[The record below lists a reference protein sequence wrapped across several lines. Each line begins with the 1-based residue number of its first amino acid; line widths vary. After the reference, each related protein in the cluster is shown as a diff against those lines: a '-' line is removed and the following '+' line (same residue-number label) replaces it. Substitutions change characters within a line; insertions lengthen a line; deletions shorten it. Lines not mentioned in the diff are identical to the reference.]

1 MDLKTVIGSDVSS
14 IISSRK
20 TYVDKKDDLILRY
33 IVSQDTSIKALINS
47 SYVEIL
53 QIIDDTSADIHIKF
67 DASLCNLLKYID
79 GSLIDFRKDID
90 ASFIQYNGQFDT
102 LQHNIDRVE
111 SSLGYN
117 VSIINYR
124 IDTYI
129 ADLFKQ
135 IDTSIKETYELKDK
149 VYNNYKSILDLRN
162 YVDGSIN
169 LVKEY
174 INASVNDLSTNVYKE
189 INNIS
194 TNINDLST
202 YIINISTNIS
212 KDVSL
217 IKQNLYNTST
227 DVSVLIGN
235 VYDISTDVSLIKQ
248 NLYNTSTDVS
258 KLINNVYD
266 ISTDVSNL
274 IDNVYDISTDVSTV
288 VKKNI
293 YDISTDVSNLKGN
306 VYNISTNVKDL
317 STYIINI
324 SSNVSDISTD
334 VSLIKQ
340 NLYDTSTDVSI
351 LIDNVYDI
359 STDVSTLKAYTE
371 NLSTDINGRLDVIC
385 TSIDFINSSTDA
397 LDTSIR
403 DIIDRFNTLTDTS
416 NANDVIDTFK
426 EVETFLNSISD
437 ASTLT
442 GILQVSDKKI
452 TEHIDSS
459 YNEILDIIGDNGL
472 TKQFKD
478 ADTSIVQYVN
488 SSLSVINTSIETIN
502 SSVNSLESD
511 YLKSIEY
518 TRHIGTSIFDI
529 NDNVNEDSYI
539 FDTYKVT
546 LNKDNIQTDVSI
558 NVINKYFVNE
568 VLNIEHVA
576 AAALNDINGRV
587 NANNDLLNI
596 INTSIGDINSS
607 LNTINT
613 SISDINSSLNTI
625 NTSISYINSSL
636 NTINTSISYINSS
649 LNTINTSISDI
660 NSSLNTVNTSIGI
673 LDTSVNSIEKNYV
686 KSIEY
691 LRNDEENLFDKDNN
705 INENSYLFDTYTVTV
720 NNDNEETDISIKVIN
735 KNFIDEII
743 KNELVVSS
751 ALNDLNTRMN
761 DIAYRPS
768 DDIPDDALSIQV
780 GNMEPTQKSELAGLT
795 FSAIFDRILFKD
807 TSSYYNINTNGNL
820 LQNKYNGLEVGQT
833 ITDDMF
839 TAVTG
844 TATYGYPEAE
854 KAWTAGNIDILTSV
868 IVLGKNENV
877 ASCEFSLLWNNAY
890 PVIKTL
896 YGKDQNDVII
906 DSDVTVTKYASIT
919 GYYNWGWFSSND
931 PNVVL
936 TRDSQ
941 GFNVGTKITT
951 SLISEIIDSSTQ
963 SSYVYI
969 ALPKD
974 YTITDIQ
981 IQDPL
986 NDSKFNSCKNVEK
999 VSENAIIIEQLS
1011 TINEYHIWRAGKSIN
1026 NADGTVTAN
1035 NKLTKIIASK

>member
-14 IISSRK
+14 IVSSRK
-20 TYVDKKDDLILRY
+20 SYVDKKDDLILRY

-53 QIIDDTSADIHIKF
+53 QIIDDTSADIHLKF

-202 YIINISTNIS
+202 YIINVSTNIS

-227 DVSVLIGN
+227 DVSILIDNVYDISTDVSNLIDN

-248 NLYNTSTDVS
+248 NLYDT
-258 KLINNVYD
+258 
-266 ISTDVSNL
+266 STDVSNL
-274 IDNVYDISTDVSTV
+274 IDNVSDISTDVSTV

-324 SSNVSDISTD
+324 SSKVSDISTD

-340 NLYDTSTDVSI
+340 NLYNTSTDVSI

-371 NLSTDINGRLDVIC
+371 NLSTDVNDRLDVIC
-385 TSIDFINSSTDA
+385 TSIGFINSSTDA

-442 GILQVSDKKI
+442 GILQASDKKI

-596 INTSIGDINSS
+596 INTSI
-607 LNTINT
+607 
-613 SISDINSSLNTI
+613 SDINSSLNTVNTSISYINSSLNII

-649 LNTINTSISDI
+649 LNTINTSI
-660 NSSLNTVNTSIGI
+660 GI

-691 LRNDEENLFDKDNN
+691 LRNNDEKLFDEDNN

-720 NNDNEETDISIKVIN
+720 NNDNEETDVSIKVIN
-735 KNFIDEII
+735 KNFIDEVI
-743 KNELVVSS
+743 KNELVVAS

-820 LQNKYNGLEVGQT
+820 LQNKYSSLEVGQT

-854 KAWTAGNIDILTSV
+854 KAWTAGDIDILTSV

-877 ASCEFSLLWNNAY
+877 ASCEFSLLWNNTY

-896 YGKDQNDVII
+896 YGKEQNDVII

-936 TRDSQ
+936 TRASQ

-951 SLISEIIDSSTQ
+951 SLISEIIDSTTQ

-999 VSENAIIIEQLS
+999 VSEDAIIIEQLS
-1011 TINEYHIWRAGKSIN
+1011 IINEYHIWRAGKSMS

>member
-90 ASFIQYNGQFDT
+90 ASFIKYNGQFDT

-129 ADLFKQ
+129 TDLFKQ

-202 YIINISTNIS
+202 YIINVSTNIS
-212 KDVSL
+212 K
-217 IKQNLYNTST
+217 
-227 DVSVLIGN
+227 
-235 VYDISTDVSLIKQ
+235 
-248 NLYNTSTDVS
+248 
-258 KLINNVYD
+258 
-266 ISTDVSNL
+266 
-274 IDNVYDISTDVSTV
+274 
-288 VKKNI
+288 
-293 YDISTDVSNLKGN
+293 
-306 VYNISTNVKDL
+306 
-317 STYIINI
+317 
-324 SSNVSDISTD
+324 D

-340 NLYDTSTDVSI
+340 NLYDTSTDVSK

-371 NLSTDINGRLDVIC
+371 NLSTDVNDRLDVIC
-385 TSIDFINSSTDA
+385 TSIGFINSSTDA

-442 GILQVSDKKI
+442 GILQASDKKI

-488 SSLSVINTSIETIN
+488 SSLSVINTSIETVN

-607 LNTINT
+607 LNTVNT
-613 SISDINSSLNTI
+613 SISDINSSLNTV

-636 NTINTSISYINSS
+636 NTINTSIGY
-649 LNTINTSISDI
+649 I

-691 LRNDEENLFDKDNN
+691 LRNDDENLFDKDNN

-720 NNDNEETDISIKVIN
+720 NNDNEETDVSIKVIN
-735 KNFIDEII
+735 KNFIDEVI
-743 KNELVVSS
+743 KNELVVAS

-780 GNMEPTQKSELAGLT
+780 GNMNPTQKAELAGLT

-820 LQNKYNGLEVGQT
+820 LQNKYSSLEVGQT

-854 KAWTAGNIDILTSV
+854 KAWTAGDIDILTSV

-877 ASCEFSLLWNNAY
+877 ASCEFSLLWNNTY

-936 TRDSQ
+936 TRESQ

-951 SLISEIIDSSTQ
+951 SLISEIIDSTTQ

-986 NDSKFNSCKNVEK
+986 NDSMFNSCKNVEK
-999 VSENAIIIEQLS
+999 VSEDAIIIEQLS

>member
-202 YIINISTNIS
+202 YIINVSTNIS
-212 KDVSL
+212 KDVSI

-227 DVSVLIGN
+227 DVSKLIDN
-235 VYDISTDVSLIKQ
+235 VYDISTNVSDISTDVSLIKQ

-258 KLINNVYD
+258 KLIDNVYD

-274 IDNVYDISTDVSTV
+274 IDNVYDISTDVS
-288 VKKNI
+288 
-293 YDISTDVSNLKGN
+293 NLKGN
-306 VYNISTNVKDL
+306 VYNIS
-317 STYIINI
+317 
-324 SSNVSDISTD
+324 SNVSDI
-334 VSLIKQ
+334 
-340 NLYDTSTDVSI
+340 STDVSI

-371 NLSTDINGRLDVIC
+371 NLSTDVNDRLDVIC
-385 TSIDFINSSTDA
+385 TSIGFINSSTDA

-442 GILQVSDKKI
+442 GILQASDKKI
-452 TEHIDSS
+452 NEHIDSS

-546 LNKDNIQTDVSI
+546 LNKDNIQTDISI

-596 INTSIGDINSS
+596 INTSIGNINSS

-625 NTSISYINSSL
+625 NTSIGNINSSL
-636 NTINTSISYINSS
+636 NTINTSI
-649 LNTINTSISDI
+649 
-660 NSSLNTVNTSIGI
+660 GI
-673 LDTSVNSIEKNYV
+673 LDTSVSSIEKNYV

-720 NNDNEETDISIKVIN
+720 NNDNEETDVSIKVIN
-735 KNFIDEII
+735 KNFIDEVI

-761 DIAYRPS
+761 NIAYRPS

-839 TAVTG
+839 TVVTG

-854 KAWTAGNIDILTSV
+854 KEWTAGNIDILTSV

-877 ASCEFSLLWNNAY
+877 ASCEFSLLWNNTY

-896 YGKDQNDVII
+896 YGKDQDDVII

-936 TRDSQ
+936 TRASQ

-999 VSENAIIIEQLS
+999 VSADAIIIEQLS

>member
-202 YIINISTNIS
+202 YIINVSTNIS
-212 KDVSL
+212 KDVSI

-227 DVSVLIGN
+227 DVSKLIDN
-235 VYDISTDVSLIKQ
+235 VYDISTNVSDISTDVSLIKQ

-258 KLINNVYD
+258 K
-266 ISTDVSNL
+266 L

-306 VYNISTNVKDL
+306 VYNIS
-317 STYIINI
+317 
-324 SSNVSDISTD
+324 SNVSDI
-334 VSLIKQ
+334 
-340 NLYDTSTDVSI
+340 STDVSI

-371 NLSTDINGRLDVIC
+371 NLSTDVNDRLDVIC
-385 TSIDFINSSTDA
+385 TSIGFINSSTDA

-442 GILQVSDKKI
+442 GILQASDKKI
-452 TEHIDSS
+452 NEHINSS

-488 SSLSVINTSIETIN
+488 SSLSIINTSIETIN

-546 LNKDNIQTDVSI
+546 LNKDNIQTDISI

-596 INTSIGDINSS
+596 INTSIGNINSS

-625 NTSISYINSSL
+625 NTSIGNINSSL
-636 NTINTSISYINSS
+636 NTINTSI
-649 LNTINTSISDI
+649 
-660 NSSLNTVNTSIGI
+660 GI
-673 LDTSVNSIEKNYV
+673 LDTSVSSIEKNYV

-691 LRNDEENLFDKDNN
+691 LRNDEKNLFDKDNN

-720 NNDNEETDISIKVIN
+720 NNDNEETDVSIKVIN
-735 KNFIDEII
+735 KNFIDEVI

-839 TAVTG
+839 TVVTG

-854 KAWTAGNIDILTSV
+854 KEWTAGNIDILTSV

-877 ASCEFSLLWNNAY
+877 ASCEFSLLWNNTY

-896 YGKDQNDVII
+896 YGKDQDDVII

-936 TRDSQ
+936 TRASQ

-999 VSENAIIIEQLS
+999 VSADAIIIEQLS

>member
-20 TYVDKKDDLILRY
+20 SYVDKKDDLILRY

-202 YIINISTNIS
+202 YIINVSTNIS
-212 KDVSL
+212 KDVSI

-227 DVSVLIGN
+227 DVSKLIDN
-235 VYDISTDVSLIKQ
+235 VYDISTNVSDISTDVSLIKQ

-258 KLINNVYD
+258 K
-266 ISTDVSNL
+266 L

-306 VYNISTNVKDL
+306 VYNIS
-317 STYIINI
+317 
-324 SSNVSDISTD
+324 SNVSDI
-334 VSLIKQ
+334 
-340 NLYDTSTDVSI
+340 STDVSI

-371 NLSTDINGRLDVIC
+371 NLSTDVNDRLDVIC
-385 TSIDFINSSTDA
+385 TSIGFINSSTDA

-442 GILQVSDKKI
+442 GILQASDKKI
-452 TEHIDSS
+452 NEHIDSS

-488 SSLSVINTSIETIN
+488 SSLSIINTSIETIN

-546 LNKDNIQTDVSI
+546 LNKDNIQTDISI

-596 INTSIGDINSS
+596 INTSIGNINSS

-625 NTSISYINSSL
+625 NTSIGNINSSL
-636 NTINTSISYINSS
+636 NTINTSI
-649 LNTINTSISDI
+649 
-660 NSSLNTVNTSIGI
+660 GI
-673 LDTSVNSIEKNYV
+673 LDTSVSSIEKNYV

-720 NNDNEETDISIKVIN
+720 NNDNEETDVSIKVIN
-735 KNFIDEII
+735 KNFIDEVI

-839 TAVTG
+839 TVVTG

-854 KAWTAGNIDILTSV
+854 KEWTAGNIDILTSV

-877 ASCEFSLLWNNAY
+877 ASCEFSLLWNNTY

-896 YGKDQNDVII
+896 YGKDQDDVII

-936 TRDSQ
+936 TRASQ

-999 VSENAIIIEQLS
+999 VSADAIIIEQLS

>member
-20 TYVDKKDDLILRY
+20 SYVDKKDDLILRY

-202 YIINISTNIS
+202 YIINVSTNIS
-212 KDVSL
+212 KDVSI

-227 DVSVLIGN
+227 DVSKLIDN
-235 VYDISTDVSLIKQ
+235 VYDISTNVSDISTDVSLIKQ

-258 KLINNVYD
+258 K
-266 ISTDVSNL
+266 L

-306 VYNISTNVKDL
+306 VYNIS
-317 STYIINI
+317 
-324 SSNVSDISTD
+324 SNVSDI
-334 VSLIKQ
+334 
-340 NLYDTSTDVSI
+340 STDVSI

-371 NLSTDINGRLDVIC
+371 NLSTDVNDRLDVIC
-385 TSIDFINSSTDA
+385 TSIGFINSSTDA

-442 GILQVSDKKI
+442 GILQASDKKI
-452 TEHIDSS
+452 NEHIDSS

-546 LNKDNIQTDVSI
+546 LNKDNIQTDISI

-596 INTSIGDINSS
+596 INTSIGNINSS

-625 NTSISYINSSL
+625 NTSIGNINSSL
-636 NTINTSISYINSS
+636 NTINTSI
-649 LNTINTSISDI
+649 
-660 NSSLNTVNTSIGI
+660 GI
-673 LDTSVNSIEKNYV
+673 LDTSVSSIEKNYV

-720 NNDNEETDISIKVIN
+720 NNDNEETDVSIKVIN
-735 KNFIDEII
+735 KNFIDEVI

-761 DIAYRPS
+761 NIAYRPS

-839 TAVTG
+839 TVVTG

-854 KAWTAGNIDILTSV
+854 KEWTAGNIDILTSV

-877 ASCEFSLLWNNAY
+877 ASCEFSLLWNNTY

-896 YGKDQNDVII
+896 YGKDQDDVII

-936 TRDSQ
+936 TRASQ

-999 VSENAIIIEQLS
+999 VSADAIIIEQLS

>member
-202 YIINISTNIS
+202 YIINVSTNIS
-212 KDVSL
+212 KDVSI

-235 VYDISTDVSLIKQ
+235 VYDISTNVSDISTDVSLIKQ

-258 KLINNVYD
+258 K
-266 ISTDVSNL
+266 L

-306 VYNISTNVKDL
+306 VYNIS
-317 STYIINI
+317 
-324 SSNVSDISTD
+324 SNVSDI
-334 VSLIKQ
+334 
-340 NLYDTSTDVSI
+340 STDVSI

-359 STDVSTLKAYTE
+359 STDVSTLKTYTE
-371 NLSTDINGRLDVIC
+371 NVSTDINDRLGVIC
-385 TSIDFINSSTDA
+385 TSIGFINSSTDA

-442 GILQVSDKKI
+442 GILQASDKKI
-452 TEHIDSS
+452 NEHIDSS

-546 LNKDNIQTDVSI
+546 LNKDNIQTDISI

-596 INTSIGDINSS
+596 INTSIGNINSS

-625 NTSISYINSSL
+625 NTSIGNINSSL
-636 NTINTSISYINSS
+636 NTINTSI
-649 LNTINTSISDI
+649 
-660 NSSLNTVNTSIGI
+660 GI
-673 LDTSVNSIEKNYV
+673 LDTSVSSIEKNYV

-720 NNDNEETDISIKVIN
+720 NNDNEETDVSIKVIN
-735 KNFIDEII
+735 KNFIDEVI

-761 DIAYRPS
+761 NIAYRPS

-839 TAVTG
+839 TVVTG

-854 KAWTAGNIDILTSV
+854 KEWTAGNIDILTSV

-877 ASCEFSLLWNNAY
+877 ASCEFSLLWNNTY

-896 YGKDQNDVII
+896 YGKDQDDVII

-936 TRDSQ
+936 TRASQ

-999 VSENAIIIEQLS
+999 VSADAIIIEQLS

>member
-53 QIIDDTSADIHIKF
+53 QIIDDTSADIHLKF

-202 YIINISTNIS
+202 YIINVSTNIS

-217 IKQNLYNTST
+217 IKQNLYDTST
-227 DVSVLIGN
+227 DVSILIDN
-235 VYDISTDVSLIKQ
+235 VYDISTNVSDISTDVSLIKQ

-258 KLINNVYD
+258 
-266 ISTDVSNL
+266 NL
-274 IDNVYDISTDVSTV
+274 IDNVYDISTDISTV

-324 SSNVSDISTD
+324 SSNVSDIFTD

-340 NLYDTSTDVSI
+340 NLYNTSTDVSV

-371 NLSTDINGRLDVIC
+371 NLSTDVNNRLDVIC
-385 TSIDFINSSTDA
+385 TSIGFINSSTDA

-403 DIIDRFNTLTDTS
+403 DIIDRFNTLTGTS

-442 GILQVSDKKI
+442 GILQASDKKI

-607 LNTINT
+607 LNTFNTSISYINSSLNIINT

-625 NTSISYINSSL
+625 NTSIG
-636 NTINTSISYINSS
+636 YINSS

-691 LRNDEENLFDKDNN
+691 LRNDDENLFDKDNN

-720 NNDNEETDISIKVIN
+720 NNDNRETDVSIKVIN

-768 DDIPDDALSIQV
+768 DDIPDDALSIQI
-780 GNMEPTQKSELAGLT
+780 GNMEPTQKSDLAGLT

-820 LQNKYNGLEVGQT
+820 LQNKYNSLEVGQT

-839 TAVTG
+839 TTVTG

-854 KAWTAGNIDILTSV
+854 KEWTAGNIDILTSV

-896 YGKDQNDVII
+896 YGKDQDDVII

-936 TRDSQ
+936 TRASQ

-951 SLISEIIDSSTQ
+951 SLISEIIDSTTQ

-999 VSENAIIIEQLS
+999 VSADAIIIEQLS
-1011 TINEYHIWRAGKSIN
+1011 NINEYHIWRAGKSIN

>member
-174 INASVNDLSTNVYKE
+174 INASVNDLSTNVYEE

-202 YIINISTNIS
+202 YIINVSTNIS
-212 KDVSL
+212 KDISL

-227 DVSVLIGN
+227 DVSNLI
-235 VYDISTDVSLIKQ
+235 D
-248 NLYNTSTDVS
+248 
-258 KLINNVYD
+258 NVYD

-306 VYNISTNVKDL
+306 VHNISTNVKDL

-340 NLYDTSTDVSI
+340 NLYNTSTDVSI

-371 NLSTDINGRLDVIC
+371 NLSTDVNDRLDVIC
-385 TSIDFINSSTDA
+385 TSIGFINSSTDA

-442 GILQVSDKKI
+442 GILQASDKKI

-607 LNTINT
+607 LNIV
-613 SISDINSSLNTI
+613 

-636 NTINTSISYINSS
+636 NTINTSIGNINSS

-720 NNDNEETDISIKVIN
+720 NNDNEETDVSIKVIN

-751 ALNDLNTRMN
+751 ALNDLNTRIN

-807 TSSYYNINTNGNL
+807 TSSYYNINTNGNH

-854 KAWTAGNIDILTSV
+854 KEWTAGNIDILTSV

-906 DSDVTVTKYASIT
+906 DSNVTVTKYASIT

-951 SLISEIIDSSTQ
+951 SLISEIIDSTTQ

-999 VSENAIIIEQLS
+999 VSEDAIIIEQLS
-1011 TINEYHIWRAGKSIN
+1011 TINEYHIWRAGKSMS

>member
-149 VYNNYKSILDLRN
+149 VYSNYKSILDLRN

-202 YIINISTNIS
+202 YILNVSTNIS

-227 DVSVLIGN
+227 DVSILIDNMYDISTN
-235 VYDISTDVSLIKQ
+235 VSDISTDVSLIKQ

-258 KLINNVYD
+258 
-266 ISTDVSNL
+266 NL
-274 IDNVYDISTDVSTV
+274 IDNV
-288 VKKNI
+288 

-340 NLYDTSTDVSI
+340 NLYDTSTDVSV

-371 NLSTDINGRLDVIC
+371 NLSTDVNDRLDVIC
-385 TSIDFINSSTDA
+385 TSIGFINSSTDA

-442 GILQVSDKKI
+442 GILQASDKKI

-488 SSLSVINTSIETIN
+488 SSLSVINTSIETVN

-613 SISDINSSLNTI
+613 SISDINSSLNII

-649 LNTINTSISDI
+649 LNT
-660 NSSLNTVNTSIGI
+660 VNASIGI
-673 LDTSVNSIEKNYV
+673 LNTSVNSIEKNYV

-691 LRNDEENLFDKDNN
+691 LRNDDENLFDENNN
-705 INENSYLFDTYTVTV
+705 INENSYLFDNYTVTV
-720 NNDNEETDISIKVIN
+720 NNDNEETDVSIKVIN
-735 KNFIDEII
+735 KNFIDEVI
-743 KNELVVSS
+743 KNELVVAS

-768 DDIPDDALSIQV
+768 DDIPDDAVSIQV
-780 GNMEPTQKSELAGLT
+780 GNMDPTQKSELAGLT

-820 LQNKYNGLEVGQT
+820 LQNKYSSLEVGQT

-854 KAWTAGNIDILTSV
+854 KEWTAGDIDILTSV
-868 IVLGKNENV
+868 IELGKNENV
-877 ASCEFSLLWNNAY
+877 ASCEFSLLWNNTY

-936 TRDSQ
+936 TRASQ

-951 SLISEIIDSSTQ
+951 SLISEIIDSTTQ

-986 NDSKFNSCKNVEK
+986 NDSMFNSCKNVEK
-999 VSENAIIIEQLS
+999 VSEDAIIIEQLS

>member
-174 INASVNDLSTNVYKE
+174 INASVNDLSTNVYEE

-202 YIINISTNIS
+202 YIINVSTNIS

-217 IKQNLYNTST
+217 IKQNLYDTST
-227 DVSVLIGN
+227 DVSNLI
-235 VYDISTDVSLIKQ
+235 D
-248 NLYNTSTDVS
+248 
-258 KLINNVYD
+258 NVYD

-324 SSNVSDISTD
+324 SSYVSDISTD

-340 NLYDTSTDVSI
+340 NLYNTSTDVSV

-359 STDVSTLKAYTE
+359 STDVSTLKTYTE
-371 NLSTDINGRLDVIC
+371 NLSTDVNDRLDVIC
-385 TSIDFINSSTDA
+385 TSIGFINSSTDA

-442 GILQVSDKKI
+442 GILQASDKKI

-607 LNTINT
+607 LNIVNT

-649 LNTINTSISDI
+649 LNTINTSISYI

-720 NNDNEETDISIKVIN
+720 NNDNEETDVSIKVIN

-751 ALNDLNTRMN
+751 ALNDLNTRIN

-854 KAWTAGNIDILTSV
+854 KEWTAGNIDILTSV

-951 SLISEIIDSSTQ
+951 SLISEIIDSTTQ

>member
-53 QIIDDTSADIHIKF
+53 QIIDDTSADIHLKF

-174 INASVNDLSTNVYKE
+174 INASVNDLSTNILNV
-189 INNIS
+189 
-194 TNINDLST
+194 
-202 YIINISTNIS
+202 STNIS

-217 IKQNLYNTST
+217 VKYNLYNTST

-235 VYDISTDVSLIKQ
+235 VYDISTDVSIIKQ

-371 NLSTDINGRLDVIC
+371 NVSTDVNDRLDLIC
-385 TSIDFINSSTDA
+385 TSIGIINSSTDA

-442 GILQVSDKKI
+442 GILQASDKKI
-452 TEHIDSS
+452 NEHIDSS

-488 SSLSVINTSIETIN
+488 SSLSVINTSLETIN

-596 INTSIGDINSS
+596 INTSISDINSSLNTVNTSISDINSS

-625 NTSISYINSSL
+625 NTSIGNINSSL
-636 NTINTSISYINSS
+636 NTINTSI
-649 LNTINTSISDI
+649 
-660 NSSLNTVNTSIGI
+660 GI
-673 LDTSVNSIEKNYV
+673 LDTSVSSIEKNYV

-720 NNDNEETDISIKVIN
+720 NNDNEETDVSIKVIN

-807 TSSYYNINTNGNL
+807 TSAYYNINTNGNL

-854 KAWTAGNIDILTSV
+854 KAWTAGDIDILTSV

-896 YGKDQNDVII
+896 YGKKQNDVII

-936 TRDSQ
+936 TRASQ
-941 GFNVGTKITT
+941 GFNIGTKITT

-999 VSENAIIIEQLS
+999 VSADAIIIEQLS

>member
-20 TYVDKKDDLILRY
+20 SYVDKKDDLILRY

-202 YIINISTNIS
+202 YIINVSTNIS
-212 KDVSL
+212 KDVSI

-227 DVSVLIGN
+227 DVSKLIDN
-235 VYDISTDVSLIKQ
+235 VYDISTNVSDISTDVSLIKQ

-258 KLINNVYD
+258 K
-266 ISTDVSNL
+266 L

-306 VYNISTNVKDL
+306 VYNIS
-317 STYIINI
+317 
-324 SSNVSDISTD
+324 SNVSDI
-334 VSLIKQ
+334 
-340 NLYDTSTDVSI
+340 STDVSI

-371 NLSTDINGRLDVIC
+371 NLSTDVNDRLDVIC
-385 TSIDFINSSTDA
+385 TSIGFINSSTDA

-442 GILQVSDKKI
+442 GILQASDKKI
-452 TEHIDSS
+452 NEHIDSS

-546 LNKDNIQTDVSI
+546 LNKDNIQTDISI

-596 INTSIGDINSS
+596 INTSIGNINSS

-625 NTSISYINSSL
+625 NTSIGNINSSL
-636 NTINTSISYINSS
+636 NTINTSI
-649 LNTINTSISDI
+649 
-660 NSSLNTVNTSIGI
+660 GI
-673 LDTSVNSIEKNYV
+673 LDTSVSSIEKNYV

-720 NNDNEETDISIKVIN
+720 NNDNEETDVSIKVIN
-735 KNFIDEII
+735 KNFIDEVI

-839 TAVTG
+839 TVVTG

-854 KAWTAGNIDILTSV
+854 KEWTAGNIDILTSV

-877 ASCEFSLLWNNAY
+877 ASCEFSLLWNNTY

-896 YGKDQNDVII
+896 YGKDQDDVII

-936 TRDSQ
+936 TRASQ

-999 VSENAIIIEQLS
+999 VSADAIIIEQLS

>member
-53 QIIDDTSADIHIKF
+53 QIIDDTSADIHLKF

-202 YIINISTNIS
+202 YIINVSTNIS

-227 DVSVLIGN
+227 DVSILIDN

-248 NLYNTSTDVS
+248 NLYNT
-258 KLINNVYD
+258 
-266 ISTDVSNL
+266 STDVSNL

-293 YDISTDVSNLKGN
+293 YDISTDVSNLKDN

-340 NLYDTSTDVSI
+340 NLYNTSTDVSV

-371 NLSTDINGRLDVIC
+371 KVSTDVNDRLDVIC
-385 TSIDFINSSTDA
+385 TSIGFINSSTDA

-442 GILQVSDKKI
+442 GILQASDKKI
-452 TEHIDSS
+452 NEHIDSS

-502 SSVNSLESD
+502 SSINSLESD

-613 SISDINSSLNTI
+613 SISDINSSLNII

-649 LNTINTSISDI
+649 LNTINTSI
-660 NSSLNTVNTSIGI
+660 GI

-691 LRNDEENLFDKDNN
+691 LRNDDENLFDENNN

-720 NNDNEETDISIKVIN
+720 NNDNEETDVSIKVIN
-735 KNFIDEII
+735 KNFIDEVI
-743 KNELVVSS
+743 KNELVVAS

-768 DDIPDDALSIQV
+768 DDIPDDAVSIQV

-820 LQNKYNGLEVGQT
+820 LQNQYSSLEVGQT

-854 KAWTAGNIDILTSV
+854 KEWTAGDIDILTSA

-877 ASCEFSLLWNNAY
+877 ASCEFSLLWNNTY

-896 YGKDQNDVII
+896 YGKDQDDVII

-936 TRDSQ
+936 TRASQ

-951 SLISEIIDSSTQ
+951 SLISEIIDSTTQ

-999 VSENAIIIEQLS
+999 VSEDAIIIEQLS

>member
-20 TYVDKKDDLILRY
+20 SYVDKKDDLILRY

-53 QIIDDTSADIHIKF
+53 RLIDDTSADIHIKF

-79 GSLIDFRKDID
+79 GSLIDINKHID
-90 ASFIQYNGQFDT
+90 ASFIEYNSQIDT
-102 LQHNIDRVE
+102 LQHNIDKLE

-117 VSIINYR
+117 VSIINYK
-124 IDTYI
+124 IDTYL
-129 ADLFKQ
+129 ADMSDQ
-135 IDTSIKETYELKDK
+135 IDTSLKDVFVLK
-149 VYNNYKSILDLRN
+149 ELVYNNSKNIIDLRN

-189 INNIS
+189 I
-194 TNINDLST
+194 D
-202 YIINISTNIS
+202 NIS
-212 KDVSL
+212 KN
-217 IKQNLYNTST
+217 INGFST
-227 DVSVLIGN
+227 QI
-235 VYDISTDVSLIKQ
+235 ISISS
-248 NLYNTSTDVS
+248 NM
-258 KLINNVYD
+258 YD

-274 IDNVYDISTDVSTV
+274 IDNVYDISTDVS
-288 VKKNI
+288 NLI
-293 YDISTDVSNLKGN
+293 DNMYDISTDVSNLKG
-306 VYNISTNVKDL
+306 NVKDL

-324 SSNVSDISTD
+324 SSNISDISTD

-340 NLYDTSTDVSI
+340 NLYNTSI

-359 STDVSTLKAYTE
+359 STDVSTLKAYVE
-371 NLSTDINGRLDVIC
+371 NVSTDINDRLDVIC
-385 TSIDFINSSTDA
+385 TSIGFINTSTDA

-426 EVETFLNSISD
+426 EVETFLNTISD
-437 ASTLT
+437 QSTLT
-442 GILQVSDKKI
+442 GILHASDKKI

-488 SSLSVINTSIETIN
+488 SSLSIINTSIETIN

-558 NVINKYFVNE
+558 NVINKYFVTE
-568 VLNIEHVA
+568 VLNIEHVV
-576 AAALNDINGRV
+576 AAALNDINERV
-587 NANNDLLNI
+587 NTNNDLLNI
-596 INTSIGDINSS
+596 
-607 LNTINT
+607 
-613 SISDINSSLNTI
+613 
-625 NTSISYINSSL
+625 
-636 NTINTSISYINSS
+636 
-649 LNTINTSISDI
+649 INTSISDI
-660 NSSLNTVNTSIGI
+660 NSSLNTVNTSIDI
-673 LDTSVNSIEKNYV
+673 LNTSVNSIEKNYV

-691 LRNDEENLFDKDNN
+691 LRNDDENLFDEDNN

-720 NNDNEETDISIKVIN
+720 NNNNEETDVSIKVIN
-735 KNFIDEII
+735 KNFIDEVI

-820 LQNKYNGLEVGQT
+820 LQNKYNSSIEVGQT
-833 ITDDMF
+833 ITNDMF

-854 KAWTAGNIDILTSV
+854 KAWTAGAIDILTSV
-868 IVLGKNENV
+868 IELGKNENV
-877 ASCEFSLLWNNAY
+877 ASCEFSLLWNNTY

-896 YGKDQNDVII
+896 YGKDQDAVII

-919 GYYNWGWFSSND
+919 GYYNWGWFSSNE

-936 TRDSQ
+936 TRASQ
-941 GFNVGTKITT
+941 GFNIGTKITT

-986 NDSKFNSCKNVEK
+986 TDSKFNSCKNVEK

-1011 TINEYHIWRAGKSIN
+1011 TINEYHIWRAGKSMN

-1035 NKLTKIIASK
+1035 DKLTKIIASK

>member
-202 YIINISTNIS
+202 YIINVSTNIS
-212 KDVSL
+212 KDVSI

-235 VYDISTDVSLIKQ
+235 VYDISTNVSDISTDVSLIKQ

-258 KLINNVYD
+258 KLIDNVYD

-274 IDNVYDISTDVSTV
+274 IDNVYDISTDVS
-288 VKKNI
+288 
-293 YDISTDVSNLKGN
+293 NLKGN
-306 VYNISTNVKDL
+306 VYNIS
-317 STYIINI
+317 
-324 SSNVSDISTD
+324 SNVSDI
-334 VSLIKQ
+334 
-340 NLYDTSTDVSI
+340 STDVSI

-371 NLSTDINGRLDVIC
+371 NLSTDVNDRLDVIC
-385 TSIDFINSSTDA
+385 TSIGFINSSTDA

-442 GILQVSDKKI
+442 GILQASDKKI
-452 TEHIDSS
+452 NEHIDSS

-546 LNKDNIQTDVSI
+546 LNKDNIQTDISI

-596 INTSIGDINSS
+596 INTSIGNINSS

-625 NTSISYINSSL
+625 NTSIGNINSSL
-636 NTINTSISYINSS
+636 NTINTSI
-649 LNTINTSISDI
+649 
-660 NSSLNTVNTSIGI
+660 GI
-673 LDTSVNSIEKNYV
+673 LDTSVSSIEKNYV

-720 NNDNEETDISIKVIN
+720 NNDNEETDVSIKVIN
-735 KNFIDEII
+735 KNFIDEVI

-839 TAVTG
+839 TVVTG

-854 KAWTAGNIDILTSV
+854 KEWTAGNIDILTSV

-877 ASCEFSLLWNNAY
+877 ASCEFSLLWNNTY

-896 YGKDQNDVII
+896 YGKDQDDVII

-936 TRDSQ
+936 TRASQ

-999 VSENAIIIEQLS
+999 VSADAIIIEQLS

>member
-14 IISSRK
+14 IVSSRK
-20 TYVDKKDDLILRY
+20 SYVDKKDDLILRY

-53 QIIDDTSADIHIKF
+53 QIIDDTSADIHLKF

-202 YIINISTNIS
+202 YIINVSTNIS

-227 DVSVLIGN
+227 DVSILIDNVYDISTDVSNLIDN

-248 NLYNTSTDVS
+248 NLYDT
-258 KLINNVYD
+258 
-266 ISTDVSNL
+266 STDVSNL

-324 SSNVSDISTD
+324 SSKVSDISTD

-340 NLYDTSTDVSI
+340 NLYNTSTDVSI

-371 NLSTDINGRLDVIC
+371 NLSTDVNDRLDVIC
-385 TSIDFINSSTDA
+385 TSIGFINSSTDA

-442 GILQVSDKKI
+442 GILQASDKKI
-452 TEHIDSS
+452 NEHIDSS

-613 SISDINSSLNTI
+613 SISNINSSLNII

-649 LNTINTSISDI
+649 LNTINTSI
-660 NSSLNTVNTSIGI
+660 GI

-691 LRNDEENLFDKDNN
+691 LRNNDEKLFDEDNN

-720 NNDNEETDISIKVIN
+720 NNDNEETDVSIKVIN
-735 KNFIDEII
+735 KNFIDEVI
-743 KNELVVSS
+743 KNELVVAS

-820 LQNKYNGLEVGQT
+820 LQNKYSSLEVGQT

-854 KAWTAGNIDILTSV
+854 KAWTAGDIDILTSV

-877 ASCEFSLLWNNAY
+877 ASCEFSLLWNNTY

-896 YGKDQNDVII
+896 YGKEQNDVII

-936 TRDSQ
+936 TRASQ

-951 SLISEIIDSSTQ
+951 SLISEIIDSTTQ

-999 VSENAIIIEQLS
+999 VSEDAIIIEQLS
-1011 TINEYHIWRAGKSIN
+1011 IINEYHIWRAGKSMS

>member
-174 INASVNDLSTNVYKE
+174 INASVNDLSTNVYEE

-202 YIINISTNIS
+202 YIINVSTNIS

-217 IKQNLYNTST
+217 IKQNLYDTST
-227 DVSVLIGN
+227 DVSNLI
-235 VYDISTDVSLIKQ
+235 D
-248 NLYNTSTDVS
+248 
-258 KLINNVYD
+258 NVYD

-324 SSNVSDISTD
+324 SSYVSDISTD

-340 NLYDTSTDVSI
+340 NLYNTSTDVSV

-359 STDVSTLKAYTE
+359 STDVSTLKTYTE
-371 NLSTDINGRLDVIC
+371 NLSTDVNDRLDVIC
-385 TSIDFINSSTDA
+385 TSIGFINSSTDA

-442 GILQVSDKKI
+442 GILQASDKKI

-607 LNTINT
+607 LNIVNT

-649 LNTINTSISDI
+649 LNTINTSISYI

-720 NNDNEETDISIKVIN
+720 NNDNEETDVSIKVIN

-751 ALNDLNTRMN
+751 ALNDLNTRIN

-951 SLISEIIDSSTQ
+951 SLISEIIDSTTQ

>member
-20 TYVDKKDDLILRY
+20 SYVDKKDDLILRY

-202 YIINISTNIS
+202 YIINVSTNIS
-212 KDVSL
+212 KDVS
-217 IKQNLYNTST
+217 I
-227 DVSVLIGN
+227 
-235 VYDISTDVSLIKQ
+235 IKQ

-258 KLINNVYD
+258 K
-266 ISTDVSNL
+266 L

-306 VYNISTNVKDL
+306 VYNIS
-317 STYIINI
+317 
-324 SSNVSDISTD
+324 SNVSDI
-334 VSLIKQ
+334 
-340 NLYDTSTDVSI
+340 STDVSI

-371 NLSTDINGRLDVIC
+371 NLSTDVNDRLDVIC
-385 TSIDFINSSTDA
+385 TSIGFINSSTDA

-442 GILQVSDKKI
+442 GILQASDKKI
-452 TEHIDSS
+452 NEHIDSS

-546 LNKDNIQTDVSI
+546 LNKDNIQTDISI

-596 INTSIGDINSS
+596 INTSIGNINSS

-625 NTSISYINSSL
+625 NTSIGNINSSL
-636 NTINTSISYINSS
+636 NTINTSI
-649 LNTINTSISDI
+649 
-660 NSSLNTVNTSIGI
+660 GI
-673 LDTSVNSIEKNYV
+673 LDTSVSSIEKNYV

-720 NNDNEETDISIKVIN
+720 NNDNEETDVSIKVIN
-735 KNFIDEII
+735 KNFIDEVI

-761 DIAYRPS
+761 NIAYRPS

-839 TAVTG
+839 TVVTG

-854 KAWTAGNIDILTSV
+854 KEWTAGNIDILTSV

-877 ASCEFSLLWNNAY
+877 ASCEFSLLWNNTY

-896 YGKDQNDVII
+896 YGKDQDDVII

-936 TRDSQ
+936 TRASQ

-999 VSENAIIIEQLS
+999 VSADAIIIEQLS

>member
-14 IISSRK
+14 IVSSRK
-20 TYVDKKDDLILRY
+20 SYVDKKDDLILRY

-202 YIINISTNIS
+202 YIINVSTNIS

-217 IKQNLYNTST
+217 IKQNFYNTST
-227 DVSVLIGN
+227 DVSILIDN

-248 NLYNTSTDVS
+248 NLYNT
-258 KLINNVYD
+258 
-266 ISTDVSNL
+266 STDVSNL

-359 STDVSTLKAYTE
+359 STDVSTLKTYTE
-371 NLSTDINGRLDVIC
+371 NLSTDVNNRLDVIC

-442 GILQVSDKKI
+442 GILQASDKKI

-488 SSLSVINTSIETIN
+488 SSLSVINTSIETVN

-546 LNKDNIQTDVSI
+546 LNKDNIQTDISI

-596 INTSIGDINSS
+596 INTSISDINSS

-625 NTSISYINSSL
+625 NTSISD
-636 NTINTSISYINSS
+636 INSS

-660 NSSLNTVNTSIGI
+660 NSSLNTINTSIGI

-720 NNDNEETDISIKVIN
+720 NNDNEKTDVSIKVIN
-735 KNFIDEII
+735 KNFIDEVI
-743 KNELVVSS
+743 KNELVVAS

-768 DDIPDDALSIQV
+768 DDIPDDAVSIQV

-820 LQNKYNGLEVGQT
+820 LQNQYSSLEVGQT

-854 KAWTAGNIDILTSV
+854 KEWTAGNIDILTSV

-877 ASCEFSLLWNNAY
+877 ASCEFSLLWNNTY

-906 DSDVTVTKYASIT
+906 DSDVTVTKYTSIT

-936 TRDSQ
+936 TRASQ

-951 SLISEIIDSSTQ
+951 SLISEIIDSTTQ

-999 VSENAIIIEQLS
+999 VSADAIIIEQLS

>member
-53 QIIDDTSADIHIKF
+53 QIIDDTSADIHLKF

-202 YIINISTNIS
+202 YIINVSTNIS

-227 DVSVLIGN
+227 DVSILIDN

-371 NLSTDINGRLDVIC
+371 NVSTDVNDRLDVIC
-385 TSIDFINSSTDA
+385 TSIGFINSSTDA

-442 GILQVSDKKI
+442 GILQASDKKI
-452 TEHIDSS
+452 NEHIDSS

-596 INTSIGDINSS
+596 INTSISDINSS

-625 NTSISYINSSL
+625 NTSIS
-636 NTINTSISYINSS
+636 
-649 LNTINTSISDI
+649 DI
-660 NSSLNTVNTSIGI
+660 NSSLNTVNASIGI
-673 LDTSVNSIEKNYV
+673 LDTSVSSIEKNYV

-720 NNDNEETDISIKVIN
+720 NNDNEETDVSIKVIN
-735 KNFIDEII
+735 KNFIDEVI
-743 KNELVVSS
+743 KNELVVAS

-768 DDIPDDALSIQV
+768 DDIPDDAVSIQV

-854 KAWTAGNIDILTSV
+854 KEWTAGNIDILTSV

-877 ASCEFSLLWNNAY
+877 ASCEFSLLWNNTY

-896 YGKDQNDVII
+896 YGKDQDDVII
-906 DSDVTVTKYASIT
+906 DSDVTVTKYANIT

-936 TRDSQ
+936 TRASQ

-951 SLISEIIDSSTQ
+951 SLISEIIDSTTQ

-999 VSENAIIIEQLS
+999 VSADAIIIEQLS
-1011 TINEYHIWRAGKSIN
+1011 TINEYHIWRAGKSMS

>member
-202 YIINISTNIS
+202 YIINVSTNIS
-212 KDVSL
+212 KDVSI

-227 DVSVLIGN
+227 DVSKLIDN
-235 VYDISTDVSLIKQ
+235 VYDISTNVSDISTDVSLIKQ

-258 KLINNVYD
+258 KLIDNVYD

-274 IDNVYDISTDVSTV
+274 IDNVYDISTDVS
-288 VKKNI
+288 
-293 YDISTDVSNLKGN
+293 NLKGN
-306 VYNISTNVKDL
+306 VYNIS
-317 STYIINI
+317 
-324 SSNVSDISTD
+324 SNVSDI
-334 VSLIKQ
+334 
-340 NLYDTSTDVSI
+340 STDVSI

-371 NLSTDINGRLDVIC
+371 NLSTDVNDRLDVIC
-385 TSIDFINSSTDA
+385 TSIGFINSSTDA

-442 GILQVSDKKI
+442 GILQASDKKI
-452 TEHIDSS
+452 NEHIDSS

-546 LNKDNIQTDVSI
+546 LNKDNIQTDISI

-596 INTSIGDINSS
+596 INTSIGNINSS

-625 NTSISYINSSL
+625 NTSIGNINSSL
-636 NTINTSISYINSS
+636 NTINTSI
-649 LNTINTSISDI
+649 
-660 NSSLNTVNTSIGI
+660 GI
-673 LDTSVNSIEKNYV
+673 LDTSVSSIEKNYV

-720 NNDNEETDISIKVIN
+720 NNDNEETDVSIKVIN
-735 KNFIDEII
+735 KNFIDEVI

-839 TAVTG
+839 TVVTG

-854 KAWTAGNIDILTSV
+854 KEWTAGNIDILTSV

-877 ASCEFSLLWNNAY
+877 ASCEFSLLWNNTY

-896 YGKDQNDVII
+896 YGKDQDDVII

-936 TRDSQ
+936 TRASQ

-999 VSENAIIIEQLS
+999 VSADAIIIEQLS